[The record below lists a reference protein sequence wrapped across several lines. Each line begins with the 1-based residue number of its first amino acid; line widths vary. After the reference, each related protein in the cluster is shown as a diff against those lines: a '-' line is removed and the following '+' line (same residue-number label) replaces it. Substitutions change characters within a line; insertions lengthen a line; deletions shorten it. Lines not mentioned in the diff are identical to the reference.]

1 MNDRFIRLSISL
13 ARLQKV
19 IQRIKA
25 SGMSRIELKAGHTLV
40 LCRLAAVSEGLH
52 FSELTERCGLDPA
65 MISRVLAELVRSGLV
80 EKRAESGKYN
90 ALYLLTNA
98 GHDRAA
104 RVGAVVA
111 DIERRADEGIDADDL
126 ATFYKVLD
134 QLTRNLEAVDA
145 DPAEAFE
152 PLEIQECDVCQHH
165 PAKFTLL
172 DKSSVP
178 LRPCEIPEL
187 PHFLSGPS
195 CSCSQYRCHRH

>member
-1 MNDRFIRLSISL
+1 MHDRFIRLSVSL

-25 SGMSRIELKAGHTLV
+25 SGMSRIELKAGTRW
-40 LCRLAAVSEGLH
+40 CSAGWQPRRRAWH

-111 DIERRADEGIDADDL
+111 DVERRADEGIDPDDL

-152 PLEIQECDVCQHH
+152 PLEIQ
-165 PAKFTLL
+165 
-172 DKSSVP
+172 
-178 LRPCEIPEL
+178 
-187 PHFLSGPS
+187 
-195 CSCSQYRCHRH
+195 

>member
-40 LCRLAAVSEGLH
+40 LCRLAAAPEGLH
-52 FSELTERCGLDPA
+52 FSELTERCGLDQA
-65 MISRVLAELVRSGLV
+65 MISRVLAELV
-80 EKRAESGKYN
+80 KRAESGKYN

-111 DIERRADEGIDADDL
+111 DVERRADEGIDPDDL
-126 ATFYKVLD
+126 ATFY
-134 QLTRNLEAVDA
+134 
-145 DPAEAFE
+145 
-152 PLEIQECDVCQHH
+152 
-165 PAKFTLL
+165 
-172 DKSSVP
+172 
-178 LRPCEIPEL
+178 
-187 PHFLSGPS
+187 
-195 CSCSQYRCHRH
+195 

>member
-40 LCRLAAVSEGLH
+40 LCRLAAASEGLH
-52 FSELTERCGLDPA
+52 FSELTERCGLDQA

-111 DIERRADEGIDADDL
+111 DVERRADDL

-152 PLEIQECDVCQHH
+152 PLEIQ
-165 PAKFTLL
+165 
-172 DKSSVP
+172 
-178 LRPCEIPEL
+178 
-187 PHFLSGPS
+187 
-195 CSCSQYRCHRH
+195 

>member
-40 LCRLAAVSEGLH
+40 LCRLAAAPEGLH

-111 DIERRADEGIDADDL
+111 DEGIDPDDL

-152 PLEIQECDVCQHH
+152 PLEIQ
-165 PAKFTLL
+165 
-172 DKSSVP
+172 
-178 LRPCEIPEL
+178 
-187 PHFLSGPS
+187 
-195 CSCSQYRCHRH
+195 

>member
-40 LCRLAAVSEGLH
+40 LCRLGLH

-111 DIERRADEGIDADDL
+111 DVERRADEGIDPDDL

-152 PLEIQECDVCQHH
+152 PLEIQ
-165 PAKFTLL
+165 
-172 DKSSVP
+172 
-178 LRPCEIPEL
+178 
-187 PHFLSGPS
+187 
-195 CSCSQYRCHRH
+195 

>member
-40 LCRLAAVSEGLH
+40 LCRLAAAPEGLH

-104 RVGAVVA
+104 RVGAVV
-111 DIERRADEGIDADDL
+111 ERRADEGIDPDDL

-152 PLEIQECDVCQHH
+152 PLEIQ
-165 PAKFTLL
+165 
-172 DKSSVP
+172 
-178 LRPCEIPEL
+178 
-187 PHFLSGPS
+187 
-195 CSCSQYRCHRH
+195 

>member
-40 LCRLAAVSEGLH
+40 LCRLAAASEGLH
-52 FSELTERCGLDPA
+52 FSELTERCGLDQA

-111 DIERRADEGIDADDL
+111 DEGIDPDDL

-134 QLTRNLEAVDA
+134 QLARNLEAVDA

-152 PLEIQECDVCQHH
+152 PLEIQ
-165 PAKFTLL
+165 
-172 DKSSVP
+172 
-178 LRPCEIPEL
+178 
-187 PHFLSGPS
+187 
-195 CSCSQYRCHRH
+195 

>member
-40 LCRLAAVSEGLH
+40 LCRLAAASEGLH

-111 DIERRADEGIDADDL
+111 DEGIDPDDL

-152 PLEIQECDVCQHH
+152 PLEIQ
-165 PAKFTLL
+165 
-172 DKSSVP
+172 
-178 LRPCEIPEL
+178 
-187 PHFLSGPS
+187 
-195 CSCSQYRCHRH
+195 

>member
-40 LCRLAAVSEGLH
+40 LCRLAAAPEGLH

-111 DIERRADEGIDADDL
+111 DVERRADEGIDPDDL
-126 ATFYKVLD
+126 ATFYKVID

-152 PLEIQECDVCQHH
+152 PLEIQ
-165 PAKFTLL
+165 
-172 DKSSVP
+172 
-178 LRPCEIPEL
+178 
-187 PHFLSGPS
+187 
-195 CSCSQYRCHRH
+195 

>member
-25 SGMSRIELKAGHTLV
+25 SGMSRIELKAGDTLV
-40 LCRLAAVSEGLH
+40 LCRLAAAPEGLH

-80 EKRAESGKYN
+80 EKRAE
-90 ALYLLTNA
+90 LTNA

-111 DIERRADEGIDADDL
+111 DVERRADEGIDPDDL

-152 PLEIQECDVCQHH
+152 PLEIQ
-165 PAKFTLL
+165 
-172 DKSSVP
+172 
-178 LRPCEIPEL
+178 
-187 PHFLSGPS
+187 
-195 CSCSQYRCHRH
+195 

>member
-25 SGMSRIELKAGHTLV
+25 SGMSRIELV
-40 LCRLAAVSEGLH
+40 LCRLAAAPEGLH

-111 DIERRADEGIDADDL
+111 DVERRADEGIDPDDL

-152 PLEIQECDVCQHH
+152 PLEIQ
-165 PAKFTLL
+165 
-172 DKSSVP
+172 
-178 LRPCEIPEL
+178 
-187 PHFLSGPS
+187 
-195 CSCSQYRCHRH
+195 